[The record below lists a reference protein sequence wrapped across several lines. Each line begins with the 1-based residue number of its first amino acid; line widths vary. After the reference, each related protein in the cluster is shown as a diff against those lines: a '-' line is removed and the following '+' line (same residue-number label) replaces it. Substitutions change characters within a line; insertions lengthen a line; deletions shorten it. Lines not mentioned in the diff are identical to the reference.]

1 MEPRYIRNL
10 NALTEVECNALRS
23 KKVAVIGCGGL
34 GGYLIEMLAR
44 LGVGAIVA
52 VDGDVFE
59 ETNLNRQI
67 LSSPAELG
75 NSKAEAAAARVR
87 TINPDVEVTCVV
99 TFLNAENAIGLL
111 DGCDVVLDGLDNI
124 DSRKVLADACSQLGI
139 PYVFGAIQGWVAQ
152 AALSMPGDGLIQRL
166 YPDGIEVLDHSVLSF
181 APALCA
187 SMQVALCTKVLV
199 GQPVESGKL
208 WYMDLY
214 PMEFEGIPMV

>member
-10 NALTEVECNALRS
+10 NALTETECNVLRS

-75 NSKAEAAAARVR
+75 KSKAEAAVSRVR

-111 DGCDVVLDGLDNI
+111 GGCDVVLDGLDNI
-124 DSRKVLADACSQLGI
+124 GSRKVLADACSQMGI